1 VRRYSGDILVFAH
14 RDILRVLAARGI
26 EMPTIERRHLYL
38 TPGCINILGYGRD
51 VHEPMIHLWN
61 DVLE

>member
-1 VRRYSGDILVFAH
+1 
-14 RDILRVLAARGI
+14 
-26 EMPTIERRHLYL
+26 MPTIERRHLYL